1 MNQGDFEGL
10 SLTYLKEKYSN
21 ELRIWR
27 ENPEDFRLPNGETLG
42 EVRDRSLKYIKSILV
57 GLTQDSTILVVTHNL
72 VIASVLCTISNKE
85 LKFFT
90 DFTTESGSI
99 SEVSFLNGVLSLE
112 AINFTDH
119 LKVEDKIVRFSEG

>member
-1 MNQGDFEGL
+1 M
-10 SLTYLKEKYSN
+10 
-21 ELRIWR
+21 
-27 ENPEDFRLPNGETLG
+27 PE
-42 EVRDRSLKYIKSILV
+42 
-57 GLTQDSTILVVTHNL
+57 DSTILVVTHNL